1 MAIWNVLCYT
11 VDTIRESAVRS
22 LWKRLKGHLT
32 DDIKRRGQ
40 KGIDI
45 VIKMEVRMDDEK
57 ILRER
62 KYRLEAVY
70 EAVEKAYGQWNF
82 KGEKTSSGSVMYK
95 DNGSDRDLGRF
106 FSIVNALKKQEWFM
120 GNVATWVLYD
130 SDDSDSPDDFATEDL
145 IAHYAQ
151 KRVVGA

>member
-1 MAIWNVLCYT
+1 M
-11 VDTIRESAVRS
+11 
-22 LWKRLKGHLT
+22 
-32 DDIKRRGQ
+32 
-40 KGIDI
+40 
-45 VIKMEVRMDDEK
+45 IKMEVRMNDEK

-120 GNVATWVLYD
+120 GNVATWILYD

-145 IAHYAQ
+145 IAHYAR
-151 KRVVGA
+151 KRAVGA